1 MAPAPGPRE
10 SRGPGGAVPKNRQG
24 AVRPRTVNLLVGLT
38 VLSLFLHVAGSI
50 ASITALRSAPML
62 ESLRRQ
68 YSLQGVPTDLIHND
82 ALRNSL
88 LASTMGN
95 MVLGLMITSLFVV
108 VLFGIMAGSDW
119 GRWGGLVLTAA
130 FLIWNAVQVA
140 PWIPTDKAPGLYGQ
154 VSAGISIAF
163 LVVSLLWL
171 AVAFTAPVKQWF
183 RRAPQPS

>member
-1 MAPAPGPRE
+1 M
-10 SRGPGGAVPKNRQG
+10 PKNRQG

-68 YSLQGVPTDLIHND
+68 YSLQGVPADLIHD
-82 ALRNSL
+82 DTLRNSL

-108 VLFGIMAGSDW
+108 VLFGIVAGSDW
-119 GRWGGLVLTAA
+119 GRWGGMALSAA
-130 FLIWNAVQVA
+130 FLIWNLVQVA
-140 PWIPTDKAPGLYGQ
+140 PWIPTDAAPGLYGQ
-154 VSAGISIAF
+154 VSAGICLAF
-163 LVVSLLWL
+163 LVVNLMWL
-171 AVAFTAPVKQWF
+171 VVAFTAPVKQWF
-183 RRAPQPS
+183 RRTPQPS